1 MTDSIKALRE
11 SRAARQQAQM
21 LEAAGSRQ
29 AEAAWNN
36 TIRAQGKLLDDH
48 ADTILALLESREAA
62 ARAVVWAYDEWER
75 IESFDKPM
83 PIRAQGAHLVSAEV
97 VRLATGKHPRDWTR
111 PALMAHLGLT
121 DGPTR

>member
-1 MTDSIKALRE
+1 MALNQRDPGALDDMALIDACLRSDIKARE
-11 SRAARQQAQM
+11 A
-21 LEAAGSRQ
+21 
-29 AEAAWNN
+29 
-36 TIRAQGKLLDDH
+36 IKK

>member
-1 MTDSIKALRE
+1 MTDAIKALRE
-11 SRAARQQAQM
+11 ARDAWCAI
-21 LEAAGSRQ
+21 EHGGSVHDARRLCC
-29 AEAAWNN
+29 AFVA
-36 TIRAQGKLLDDH
+36 TH

>member
-1 MTDSIKALRE
+1 MTDAIKALRE
-11 SRAARQQAQM
+11 ARAARQQAQM

-62 ARAVVWAYDEWER
+62 ARAVVWAYDEWVR
-75 IESFDKPM
+75 QSRGGLYPNLGTDAHADVVL
-83 PIRAQGAHLVSAEV
+83 RATGEGPRQWT
-97 VRLATGKHPRDWTR
+97 RLA
-111 PALMAHLGLT
+111 LLAHFGLEE
-121 DGPTR
+121 